1 MSRIGR
7 KPIALPKGVEINIGE
22 DNTVTVK
29 GSKGTL
35 TRTFHPNMKF
45 EIEEGSLQVKR
56 PSESNQ
62 DRSLHG
68 LTRTLLSN
76 MIVGVS
82 AGFKRDLEIAGVGY
96 RAVKDGQ
103 DLVLML
109 GYSHAIKLQPP
120 PGITFGVDAP
130 TKVNVTGIDKELV
143 GSQAARVRAQRPPEP
158 YKGKGIRYSDE
169 VIRRKAGKTGGKGK
183 K

>member
-7 KPIALPKGVEINIGE
+7 KPITIPKGVEIKIDE
-22 DNTVTVK
+22 DNTITVK
-29 GSKGTL
+29 GAKGTL
-35 TRTFHPNMKF
+35 TRKFHPNMTVSVDNGVV
-45 EIEEGSLQVKR
+45 EVKR
-56 PSESNQ
+56 PSESRT

-68 LTRTLLSN
+68 LSRTLLNN

-82 AGFKRDLEIAGVGY
+82 AGYKRDLEIAGVGY
-96 RAVKDGQ
+96 RAVRDGG
-103 DLVLML
+103 DIVLML

-120 PGITFGVDAP
+120 AGITFNVESP
-130 TKVNVTGIDKELV
+130 TKVSVSGIDKELV
-143 GSQAARVRAQRPPEP
+143 GSQAARIRSQRPPEP
-158 YKGKGIRYSDE
+158 YKGKGIRYSEE